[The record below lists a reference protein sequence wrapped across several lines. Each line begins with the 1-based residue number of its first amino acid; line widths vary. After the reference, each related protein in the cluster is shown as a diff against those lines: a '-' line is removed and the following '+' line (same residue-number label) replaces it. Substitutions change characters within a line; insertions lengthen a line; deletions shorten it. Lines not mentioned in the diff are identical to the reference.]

1 MFERLGK
8 SAKAAVISAQMEA
21 ATMGQDEAGDEHILL
36 GCLAASGSKAASLL
50 RSRGITRQRL
60 VEILDGLDH
69 MDGAGLDDDDA
80 RALSSLGID
89 LEEVIR
95 SAEEVF
101 GPGAMDRAQGPRR
114 RGPRPRAARFG
125 PAAIGAISQSV
136 REAIVLGDRRV
147 EVEHLLVAVLHD
159 PTGRCAA
166 VASAVGLD
174 YDSVREQLNSGPGAA
189 ATG

>member
-1 MFERLGK
+1 VFERLGK
-8 SAKAAVISAQMEA
+8 SAKAAMISAQMEA
-21 ATMGQDEAGDEHILL
+21 ATLGREEAGDEHLLL

-60 VEILDGLDH
+60 VEILEGLDH

-101 GPGAMDRAQGPRR
+101 GPGAMDRAEGLRR
-114 RGPRPRAARFG
+114 RGPRPRVAGLG
-125 PAAIGAISQSV
+125 PAARRAISQSV
-136 REAIVLGDRRV
+136 MEAIVLGDRRV
-147 EVEHLLVAVLHD
+147 EVEHLLVALLHD

-174 YDSVREQLNSGPGAA
+174 YDSVREQLNPGPGTAA
-189 ATG
+189 AG

>member
-1 MFERLGK
+1 
-8 SAKAAVISAQMEA
+8 MEA
-21 ATMGQDEAGDEHILL
+21 ATLGREEAGDEHLLL

-60 VEILDGLDH
+60 VEILEGLDH

-101 GPGAMDRAQGPRR
+101 GPDAMDQAQGPRR

-125 PAAIGAISQSV
+125 PAAKRAISQSV
-136 REAIVLGDRRV
+136 MEAIVLGDRRV
-147 EVEHLLVAVLHD
+147 EVEHLLVALLHD

-174 YDSVREQLNSGPGAA
+174 YDSVREQLNPGPGTAA
-189 ATG
+189 AG